1 MNPVIII
8 PTYISSRKQK
18 ETTLMATYDHTTPI
32 SGQGELGRC
41 LESIQSAQGNVP
53 VIILVASDLAVEKQA
68 ADKVQAIA
76 SKYPGIQS
84 LVIGAPEQALV
95 HQRIE
100 QLGLQDY
107 TNGVGLVGYSAIRNL
122 GLVIATVFGFD
133 AAVFVDDDEIVED
146 PEFMKKAVYGLGK
159 LTKKGIPIIAK
170 TGYFLDKKGSF
181 KASEKRRWYDCF
193 WEQNKNFNQWI
204 SKAMAGPRLSRA
216 SSVCGGCLALHKQAF
231 SRLAFDPWIT
241 RGEDL
246 DYLLNLRMYGSELWF
261 DNKWCVRHLPPESTS
276 EGMRFR
282 QDIYRWLY
290 EVRKL
295 EFSRT
300 QIDLLQVKPASLD
313 PYPGPFLTHGVRRRI
328 AWTARLRGI
337 ARPDHGAY
345 FKAAVASR
353 RDADEYASA
362 NCSKYFEF
370 QYIWPELMA
379 RMEDDAVLRTM
390 LVRSTAL
397 RRGIDLSAQLA
408 PSPENAQVGEGVG
421 AGAAGAGAG
430 AGAAVGAG
438 AAGAA
443 VGAGAAAGAAAGAGG
458 VGAAGVGAAGA
469 ANADAAAGSAAAAS
483 AAAAAVGMTPV
494 SYDPG
499 MTCQIRLDMED

>member
-8 PTYISSRKQK
+8 PTYISSRKQQ
-18 ETTLMATYDHTTPI
+18 ESTTLMATYDHTTPI

-181 KASEKRRWYDCF
+181 KASEKRHWYDCF

-300 QIDLLQVKPASLD
+300 QIDLLQVKPASLN
-313 PYPGPFLTHGVRRRI
+313 PYPGPFLTHSVRRRI

-370 QYIWPELMA
+370 QYIWPELMS

-408 PSPENAQVGEGVG
+408 PSSENAQVGEGAGAAGAGAAGAGAAGAAGAGAG

-430 AGAAVGAG
+430 AGA
-438 AAGAA
+438 
-443 VGAGAAAGAAAGAGG
+443 GAAAGAAAGAS
-458 VGAAGVGAAGA
+458 
-469 ANADAAAGSAAAAS
+469 DAAS
-483 AAAAAVGMTPV
+483 AAANAAVAGIIPV